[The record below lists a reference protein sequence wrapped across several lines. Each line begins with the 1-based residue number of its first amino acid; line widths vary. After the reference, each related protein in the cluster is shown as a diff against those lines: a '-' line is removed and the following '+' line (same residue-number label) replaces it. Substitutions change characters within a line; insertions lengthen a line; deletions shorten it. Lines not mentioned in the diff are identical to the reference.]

1 MPATNTAPPVTY
13 ETLATAATRTGVSTR
28 TLRRRIAEG
37 KLIAYRLGPRL
48 IRLNSAAAGT
58 PPAPGTQPDGPLVAP
73 RSLDGPRE

>member
-1 MPATNTAPPVTY
+1 MPATNTASPVTY

-48 IRLNSAAAGT
+48 IRLNSAEVDAFLR
-58 PPAPGTQPDGPLVAP
+58 PVLDP
-73 RSLDGPRE
+73 RVR